1 MGLPFFGRN
10 AAPTQILQSRKRLFW
25 AAGRVKY
32 SQPGLDNE
40 VSISYDIKMNQVR
53 YGITGKTG
61 RT

>member
-1 MGLPFFGRN
+1 MGLPFLRP
-10 AAPTQILQSRKRLFW
+10 ACRPTQILQSGKLLFW